1 MKRLID
7 LTNTTKAKLLFDLFP
22 EELPLFL
29 EHLNNVCVDLEERKE
44 VLLKE
49 WNNGFISFHFWFA
62 LSNETLGILKR
73 HKFNMMKSSTVFADQ
88 LFFSNT
94 YMFVNDRIVKYA
106 ERKSENN
113 KFKIAVDL
121 LYNP

>member
-1 MKRLID
+1 MKTLEE
-7 LTNTTKAKLLFDLFP
+7 LTNTGKAKLLFDLFP

-29 EHLNNVCVDLEERKE
+29 EHLNNICIDLEERKE

-49 WNNGFISFHFWFA
+49 WDNGFLSFHFWLA

-94 YMFVNDRIVKYA
+94 YMFVNDGIVKYA
-106 ERKSENN
+106 EHKNENN
-113 KFKIAVDL
+113 KFKIAVNL
-121 LYNP
+121 LYHP

>member
-7 LTNTTKAKLLFDLFP
+7 LTNIGKAKLLFDLFP

-29 EHLNNVCVDLEERKE
+29 EHLSTVCVDLEERKE

-49 WNNGFISFHFWFA
+49 WDNGFISFHFWLA

-94 YMFVNDRIVKYA
+94 FMFVNDRIVKYA
-106 ERKSENN
+106 EHKSENN
-113 KFKIAVDL
+113 KFKIAVTL
-121 LYNP
+121 FYYP